1 MQAKEFNIYGHSF
14 TPGTKL
20 PSDISRDTH
29 YVKTINFVEDLE
41 ENLNSFKTKYPMNQD
56 DHRVCNRITNQ
67 FLKELVAYKLEFLQ
81 AAIELDYSKFLEYT
95 FLFLEELHAL
105 FLKYNDKYLFKFS
118 FYDLY
123 WFHYKHIHNYPFSD
137 IRTYVFD
144 EEFYNFLRNKYF
156 GEDHA

>member
-1 MQAKEFNIYGHSF
+1 MLAKEFNIHGYTLTSDQSICSSI
-14 TPGTKL
+14 TKNEYY
-20 PSDISRDTH
+20 I
-29 YVKTINFVEDLE
+29 KTIFILE
-41 ENLNSFKTKYPMNQD
+41 HFEEKLSSFKTKYPMNQD
-56 DHRVCNRITNQ
+56 DKKVCNRVSNQ
-67 FLKELVAYKLEFLQ
+67 FLKELLLYKSKFLQ
-81 AAIELDYSKFLEYT
+81 AAIELDPLTFVDYT
-95 FLFLEELHAL
+95 FLFLEELHTL
-105 FLKYNDKYLFKFS
+105 FLKYNDKYLYKFS